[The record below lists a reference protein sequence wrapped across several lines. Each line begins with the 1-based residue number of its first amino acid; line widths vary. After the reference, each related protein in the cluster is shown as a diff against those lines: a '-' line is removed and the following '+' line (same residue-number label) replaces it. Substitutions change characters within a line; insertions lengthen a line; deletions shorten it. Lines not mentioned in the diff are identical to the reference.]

1 MSHNLNLLTIVL
13 SRQRTSLKEECCE
26 IKHVLQ
32 KSLLHLAKK
41 QTNKKTF
48 QFLQQK
54 KSFCKMKTTTNCSL
68 FILWTAKQSLSSDN
82 GISGQRVSQRANA
95 FVNLWLCIRG
105 AQCLLACE
113 PALLVW
119 AGDSGGETSPPMS
132 FVPRANTRAS
142 QATYLFV
149 RMVASQI
156 YVTNA

>member
-1 MSHNLNLLTIVL
+1 
-13 SRQRTSLKEECCE
+13 
-26 IKHVLQ
+26 
-32 KSLLHLAKK
+32 
-41 QTNKKTF
+41 
-48 QFLQQK
+48 
-54 KSFCKMKTTTNCSL
+54 MKTTTNCSL

-82 GISGQRVSQRANA
+82 GISGQRVSQQANA
-95 FVNLWLCIRG
+95 FVSLWLCIRG
-105 AQCLLACE
+105 AQCLLARE